1 MRENEVQGRF
11 FQAGSAAAQGAKL
24 QKNGNI
30 LQLVLDAESRLQTV
44 EIESVSDRLAGVAHK
59 IVLKDVGV
67 FECSDNDGVDAISGT
82 GNSFFSRLTRVESSL
97 PLVFVFAVLSVVIL
111 VSVYRFGIPALANGA
126 AKVTPSSVLTL
137 MDASSL
143 QVVDRVFFSKSDL
156 PDKRRD
162 EVKALFDE
170 LIEQSGPQKLPFQLL
185 FRDGGVIGANAIA
198 LPGGTVIITDQL
210 IKLSKSDDE
219 IAGVLG
225 HEIGHGELRHSLR
238 QIYRVLGI
246 GFMISVV
253 GGDSGQLVEDVV
265 AQAVALGNLSYTRS
279 FEIESDHRSAELM
292 VGLGRDPFAFIELL
306 KRMTKEKGDKKET
319 NWYSTHPSTFDRMAN
334 VKKFVDSLS
343 PTDR

>member
-1 MRENEVQGRF
+1 MH
-11 FQAGSAAAQGAKL
+11 
-24 QKNGNI
+24 KNGDI
-30 LQLVLDAESRLQTV
+30 WQLVLGTESKLLTV
-44 EIESVSDRLAGVAHK
+44 EIESVSDRLAGIAHK
-59 IVLKDVGV
+59 IILKDIGV
-67 FECSDNDGVDAISGT
+67 FESSDNDGIDAMLET
-82 GNSFFSRLTRVESSL
+82 ENSFFSRLTRVESSL

-111 VSVYRFGIPALANGA
+111 VSLYRFGIPALANGA

-137 MDASSL
+137 MDASSM
-143 QVVDRVFFSKSDL
+143 QVVDRVFFSKSEL
-156 PDKRRD
+156 PEKRRD
-162 EVKALFDE
+162 EIRVLFDE
-170 LIEQSGPQKLPFQLL
+170 LIEQSGPQKLPFRLL
-185 FRDGGVIGANAIA
+185 FRDGGELGANAIA

-219 IAGVLG
+219 ISGVLG

-246 GFMISVV
+246 GFMISVI

-265 AQAVALGNLSYTRS
+265 AQAVALGNLSYTRN

-292 VGLGRDPFAFIELL
+292 VGMGRDPFAFIELL
-306 KRMTKEKGDKKET
+306 KRMKKEKDDKNDKKET

-343 PTDR
+343 PR